1 MGKRVESSKKISSL
15 KLNAASHNNASW
27 YTDLDGFLEHSPSQ
41 GSLYYK
47 GFILQKII
55 PGFWGPPSYICVCIC
70 LSVCINTK
78 EKEEKGCKA
87 MP

>member
-27 YTDLDGFLEHSPSQ
+27 YTETDGFLEHSPKW

-47 GFILQKII
+47 GPALQKII
-55 PGFWGPPSYICVCIC
+55 PFFLVSAVFKMFRG
-70 LSVCINTK
+70 T
-78 EKEEKGCKA
+78 
-87 MP
+87 